1 MGRAGEG
8 IGEEAPH
15 NTLTSTMAALSL
27 RNVSKTF
34 GSVNA
39 VSEISLE
46 IRSGEFFS
54 ILGPSG
60 CGKTTLLRMIAGF
73 EQVSSGTISLD
84 GRNITSLPAQARG
97 IGMVFQN
104 YALFPHMTVFNNVAF
119 GLETRKLETSV
130 IRKRVEAILDAVRLR
145 DKTNVPVPLLSG
157 GEQQRVAVAR
167 ALVVEPALLLFDEP
181 LSNLD
186 VALRIQ
192 TREEIRSLQRK
203 TGITTVYVTHDQAEA
218 MSLSDRVAVMRAGRF
233 EQVGTPVEIY
243 ESPVSPFVAGFVG
256 GGNLVTGIVRE
267 GGVFETNGATMVLPA
282 TLAGSVRG
290 RAVLAIKPE
299 AVALVPNG
307 DSDGLSGTIEDREY
321 LGFTTNF
328 VANVSGVRLH
338 VAALSSPETDRLKPG
353 ARAQIRIDWSRC
365 MLYREG

>member
-1 MGRAGEG
+1 
-8 IGEEAPH
+8 
-15 NTLTSTMAALSL
+15 MAVLSL
-27 RNVSKTF
+27 RNVTKQF

-39 VSEISLE
+39 VSGVSLDIS
-46 IRSGEFFS
+46 SGEFFS

-60 CGKTTLLRMIAGF
+60 CGKTTLLRMVAGF
-73 EQVSSGTISLD
+73 EPVSSGIILLD
-84 GRNITSLPAQARG
+84 GKDITGMPAQARG

-104 YALFPHMTVFNNVAF
+104 YALFPHMTVFGNVAF
-119 GLETRKLETSV
+119 GLETRHIQAAE
-130 IRKRVEAILDAVRLR
+130 IRKKVGSILDAVRLR
-145 DKTNVPVPLLSG
+145 DKIDTPVPLLSG

-186 VALRIQ
+186 VTLRVQ

-233 EQVGTPVEIY
+233 EQVGTPAEVY

-256 GGNLVTGIVRE
+256 GGNLIAGTVKIGPM
-267 GGVFETNGATMVLPA
+267 FETNDTALALPA
-282 TLAGSVRG
+282 SFAGPYQG
-290 RAVLAIKPE
+290 KAVLAIKPE
-299 AVALVPNG
+299 AVALFP
-307 DSDGLSGTIEDREY
+307 DDGEGELAALVEDREY

-328 VANVSGVRLH
+328 VVNLSGLRLH
-338 VAALSSPETDRLKPG
+338 VSAISSPETKSLGPG
-353 ARAQIRIDWSRC
+353 ARARVRIDWSRC
-365 MLYREG
+365 TLYREA

>member
-1 MGRAGEG
+1 
-8 IGEEAPH
+8 
-15 NTLTSTMAALSL
+15 MAALTL
-27 RNVSKTF
+27 RKVSKKF
-34 GSVNA
+34 GNLDA
-39 VSEISLE
+39 VSGVSLE
-46 IRSGEFFS
+46 IPSGEFFS

-73 EQVSSGTISLD
+73 ESVSSGSILLD
-84 GRNITSLPAQARG
+84 GKDIARVPAQARG

-104 YALFPHMTVFNNVAF
+104 YALFPHMTVFGNVAF
-119 GLETRKLETSV
+119 GLETKKLQAAD
-130 IRKRVEAILDAVRLR
+130 IRKKVESILESVRLR
-145 DKTNVPVPLLSG
+145 DRIDTPVPLLSG

-186 VALRIQ
+186 VALRLN

-233 EQVGTPVEIY
+233 EQVGSPSEVY

-256 GGNLVTGIVRE
+256 GGNLIAGVIRE
-267 GGVFETNGATMVLPA
+267 GGGFETNGTTLALPA
-282 TLAGSVRG
+282 SFAGAVRG
-290 RAVLAIKPE
+290 KAVLAIKPE
-299 AVALVPNG
+299 ALSVVPEGRSEGLAGLV
-307 DSDGLSGTIEDREY
+307 EDREY

-328 VANVSGVRLH
+328 LVNLSGLRLH
-338 VAALSSPETDRLKPG
+338 ASAISSPETRSLRPG
-353 ARAQIRIDWSRC
+353 ARARIGIDWSRC
-365 MLYREG
+365 TLYRES